1 MPRWLK
7 IILKILL
14 GILLLIVIFCL
25 GAAYYINTHKKEL
38 MGKITARLNEDLTGK
53 VTVEDISPEFI
64 RGFPAISVSLK
75 NVLLRDS
82 LYETHHHDLV
92 KADYVYV
99 AVDAFSLLH
108 DPIIRTIEISNGAI
122 HIYTDS
128 AGYCNAN
135 ILKKKDSTSKR
146 KKKPELDH
154 VYMRSVLFTF
164 EHAAK
169 AKLFQLDIHNLDTKV
184 NYTPTG
190 WSADA
195 DLAALVKS
203 FAFNTAKGSYLK
215 NKELLLDVGVD
226 YDEDKRTLSIPQQTI
241 KIDRD
246 AFMIGGQFDFAQTP
260 GAFKLEISSDGILF
274 KNAAALLSP
283 NISSKLTA
291 IDLKRPVNVAA
302 TINGRMKFRDTP
314 LVHVTM
320 HVRNDVLTTPSG
332 QIKNISF
339 DGSFQNR
346 YNPKLSYRD
355 DNSLISMSNI
365 QGSWENIPFTADSVQ
380 VYNLVKPV
388 VKGRFRAHFPLER
401 LNPVIGSNTFT
412 IKQGTADMDVSYRG
426 GLLATDTSTSSVHGR
441 VQITDAAITYLPRNM
456 KFTNTNARVSFN
468 GADIFIEDAKVQCGT
483 TVLNMNGSMRN
494 FMSLYYTSPD
504 KLLLDWN
511 ISSHR
516 IDLREFLSFLTVRQA
531 AAASTPRPEG
541 GDKTAANISKQL
553 DNVLAASS
561 VHMKLKVDKLLHRSF
576 VADNIDADIMMEQA
590 SIALRKVEVDNA
602 GGHLSLT
609 GDIAQSGH
617 INDFRVNADII
628 NVRIPEFFKSF
639 DNFGQ
644 DAITDKN
651 MMGRMYARVDVT
663 GSIRDTGAIIPNS
676 FNGKVDFEVR
686 DGALINFGPFLKVSK
701 FIFRKR
707 DLGNVRFGKLKNT
720 LEIKGDKIY
729 MEPMMIESS
738 AINLKVGGVYSL
750 TTGTDIDIDIPL
762 RNPKDDEL
770 IIDDSLK
777 EERNM
782 KGIVIHLN
790 AVDGDDGNVK
800 IKLRLGKKKT
810 REQENTIDEGEQQ
823 GDPPKKKKLTRRL
836 LDKLKKK

>member
-1 MPRWLK
+1 MQ
-7 IILKILL
+7 
-14 GILLLIVIFCL
+14 
-25 GAAYYINTHKKEL
+25 
-38 MGKITARLNEDLTGK
+38 KITARLNEDLSGR

-82 LYETHHHDLV
+82 LYETHRHDLV

-108 DPIIRTIEISNGAI
+108 QPIIRTIEISNGSI

-135 ILKKKDSTSKR
+135 VFKKKDTTAQK

-154 VYMRSVLFTF
+154 VYMRSVRFTF
-164 EHAAK
+164 EHEAK
-169 AKLFQLDIHNLDTKV
+169 AKLFQFDIHNLETKIT
-184 NYTPTG
+184 YTAAG
-190 WSADA
+190 WSAGG

-203 FAFNTAKGSYLK
+203 FAFNTAKGSYLR
-215 NKELLLDVGVD
+215 NKELVLNIGVD
-226 YDEDKRTLSIPQQTI
+226 FNENKRTLYIPQQKI

-246 AFMIGGQFDFAQTP
+246 VFFIGGLFDFGQVP
-260 GAFKLEISSDGILF
+260 GAFNLEISSDGILF

-283 NISSKLTA
+283 NISSKLAA
-291 IDLKRPVNVAA
+291 IDLKKPVDVTA
-302 TINGRMKFRDTP
+302 TINGHMKFRDTP

-320 HVRNDVLTTPSG
+320 RVRNDVLTTPSG

-339 DGSFQNR
+339 TGSFQNR
-346 YNPKLSYRD
+346 YNPRLSYRD
-355 DNSLISMSNI
+355 DNSLISMSGI
-365 QGSWENIPFTADSVQ
+365 KGTWENIPFTADSVQ

-388 VKGRFRAHFPLER
+388 VKGRFRAHFPLDR
-401 LNPVIGSNTFT
+401 LNPIIGSNTFT
-412 IKQGTADMDVSYRG
+412 IKTGTADMDVSYRG
-426 GLLATDTSTSSVHGR
+426 GLLATDTSTSSVHGK
-441 VQITDAAITYLPRNM
+441 VQISDAAITYLPRRM
-456 KFTNTNARVSFN
+456 TFTNTNARVSFN
-468 GADIFIEDAKVQCGT
+468 GADIFIEDAKVQCGS
-483 TVLNMNGSMRN
+483 TVLNMSGSMRH

-511 ISSHR
+511 ISSRR
-516 IDLREFLSFLTVRQA
+516 IDLHEFLSFLTVRQA
-531 AAASTPRPEG
+531 AAATTPTADG
-541 GDKTAANISKQL
+541 GNRTAAHISRQL

-561 VHMKLKVDKLLHRSF
+561 VHMKLKVDKLLHRAF
-576 VADNIDADIMMEQA
+576 VADNIDADIKMEQA
-590 SIALRKVEVDNA
+590 SIVLHRVEVDNA
-602 GGHLSLT
+602 GGHLEIR
-609 GDIAQSGH
+609 GDIAQRGK
-617 INDFRVNADII
+617 INDFRVNANII
-628 NVRIPEFFKSF
+628 NVRIPEFFKGF

-651 MMGRMYARVDVT
+651 MMGRMYARLDVT

-729 MEPMMIESS
+729 IEPMMIESS

-750 TTGTDIDIDIPL
+750 TTGTDIDIDVPL
-762 RNPKDDEL
+762 RNPKEDEL
-770 IIDDSLK
+770 IIDDSLR

-790 AVDGDDGNVK
+790 AVDGDDGSVK
-800 IKLRLGKKKT
+800 IKLRLGRKKNK
-810 REQENTIDEGEQQ
+810 EQGTVTDEVEEQGSQ
-823 GDPPKKKKLTRRL
+823 PKKKKITRRL
-836 LDKLKKK
+836 LDKLKKKQ